1 MLKQLRL
8 DRRFDKLD
16 EARPDHAL
24 ERDAIS
30 RSLWGLFTTER

>member
-24 ERDAIS
+24 ERDVIS
-30 RSLWGLFTTER
+30 RSLWGLFTNER

>member
-8 DRRFDKLD
+8 DRRFEKLD
-16 EARPDHAL
+16 ETRPEHSL
-24 ERDAIS
+24 EKEVIS